1 MRISEID
8 MTVMIRMLV
17 SVLLVTAPALAAQA
31 GGDDYDAM
39 NDTEGKGPAYFGFVR
54 DHRGAPVSDAQV
66 ILKPKQ
72 GEPVVLKSNVLGLYR
87 SHVTKDVQ
95 PADVEVS
102 CGKTGYRQ
110 TGVMRRPGQENDRHI
125 ETNCTLRR
133 L

>member
-1 MRISEID
+1 MAVLIRIL
-8 MTVMIRMLV
+8 T
-17 SVLLVTAPALAAQA
+17 SVLLVAAPAFAVFA

-54 DHRGAPVSDAQV
+54 DHRGAPVPDAQV
-66 ILKPKQ
+66 TLRPKQ

-102 CGKTGYRQ
+102 CGKAGYRQ
-110 TGVMRRPGQENDRHI
+110 TGVMRRPGQENDRHV
-125 ETNCTLRR
+125 ETNCTLQR

>member
-17 SVLLVTAPALAAQA
+17 SVLLVTAPAFAAQA
-31 GGDDYDAM
+31 GGDHYDAM

-54 DHRGAPVSDAQV
+54 DHRGAPVPDAQV
-66 ILKPKQ
+66 TLKPKQ

-95 PADVEVS
+95 PADVEIS
-102 CGKTGYRQ
+102 CGKAGYRQ
-110 TGVMRRPGQENDRHI
+110 TGVLRRPGQENDRHI